1 MSEPAQSH
9 RGRRVQVEAA
19 PEAPQSATAP
29 QAEQQAR
36 RVEQGAEQA
45 DMSTPDEREQALDNE
60 LQAIPLEPV
69 VQPPRS
75 GLTWR
80 KLLLLGLA
88 VLIPVEMALTLLDAL
103 NRSWVLAGL
112 YGLVIVSALVVLA
125 KFCWS
130 EIRALGRL
138 KKLEQQ
144 RAGAQRLLSSNQI
157 GEAQA
162 WLKPLLKQ
170 HDKAQVSQFMATI
183 QPHFTDQEVLTLYDN
198 TLLQDVDERARSL
211 IAQFASTSALM
222 VAISP
227 MAITDML
234 AVLWRGVVLIE
245 KISQLYGIKLGYRS
259 RIELYRLLLKQ
270 IIFVGASEL
279 LSDLAAT
286 SLGAELL
293 GKLSARSAQGLS
305 AGVFTARL
313 GYKAMALCRP
323 IPVSKPA
330 AGYLSQTA
338 RKLANLLIRQSSD
351 KSDENSKK

>member
-9 RGRRVQVEAA
+9 RGRRVQVEADPETLHSSAA
-19 PEAPQSATAP
+19 PE
-29 QAEQQAR
+29 AEQQAR
-36 RVEQGAEQA
+36 RIEQSAEQEGVNTSPA
-45 DMSTPDEREQALDNE
+45 PDQTFDTQLPS
-60 LQAIPLEPV
+60 LSMEPV
-69 VQPPRS
+69 TQVSRS

-103 NRSWVLAGL
+103 SRSWVLAAL
-112 YGLVIVSALVVLA
+112 YGFVIVSALAVLC

-130 EIRALGRL
+130 EVRALGRL

-157 GEAQA
+157 GEAQS

-170 HDKAQVSQFMATI
+170 HDQQQVSQFMATI
-183 QPHFTDQEVLTLYDN
+183 QPHFTDREVLALYDK
-198 TLLQDVDERARSL
+198 TLLQDVDERARAL

-227 MAITDML
+227 MAITDMM

-270 IIFVGASEL
+270 IVFVGASEL

-323 IPVSKPA
+323 IPASAPA
-330 AGYLSQTA
+330 SGYLSQTA
-338 RKLANLLIRQSSD
+338 RKLANLLIRQSTNR
-351 KSDENSKK
+351 SDETVQK

>member
-1 MSEPAQSH
+1 MSEPTQSPH
-9 RGRRVQVEAA
+9 GRRVRVEAA
-19 PEAPQSATAP
+19 PQAAQSTTEP
-29 QAEQQAR
+29 EQQQAR
-36 RVEQGAEQA
+36 RVEQGTGRASISA
-45 DMSTPDEREQALDNE
+45 SDEREQTLDAQ
-60 LQAIPLEPV
+60 LQAIPMEPV
-69 VQPPRS
+69 VQPHRATLS
-75 GLTWR
+75 WR

-88 VLIPVEMALTLLDAL
+88 VLIPVEMILTLLDAL

-130 EIRALGRL
+130 EVRALGRL

-157 GEAQA
+157 GEAQT

-170 HDKAQVSQFMATI
+170 HDKQQVSQFMATL
-183 QPHFTDQEVLTLYDN
+183 QPHFTDREVLALYDK
-198 TLLQDVDERARSL
+198 TLLQELDERARQL

-313 GYKAMALCRP
+313 GYKAMSLCRP

-338 RKLANLLIRQSSD
+338 RKLANLLIRQSSGG
-351 KSDENSKK
+351 SEEAVKK